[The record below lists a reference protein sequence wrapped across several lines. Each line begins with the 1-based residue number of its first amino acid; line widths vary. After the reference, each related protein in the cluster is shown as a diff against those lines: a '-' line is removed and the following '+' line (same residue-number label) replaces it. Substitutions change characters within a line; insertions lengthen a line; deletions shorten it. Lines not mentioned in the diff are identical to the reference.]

1 MKFPLFDY
9 PTYRYEVD
17 NWQFHRKSLLDKFDK
32 SKFIRTKLQSA
43 ESDRETN
50 NGSYIDDLI
59 GILHSILSE
68 FCQEAQVSCSMTDA
82 WAVRYYRGDH
92 QAVHNHRGWG
102 FSGVLYAEFDPKVH
116 TPTCFVAPWQEP
128 RTDTTHLEYPQDV
141 KEGTV
146 IIFPSFTH
154 HYVDP
159 NSSRKRRTVVSFDL
173 LPEQP
178 EWRMN
183 KSVTK

>member
-1 MKFPLFDY
+1 MKAPLFEFPSY
-9 PTYRYEVD
+9 QYEVKD
-17 NWQFHRKSLLDKFDK
+17 WEFKKKGLLSRINK
-32 SKFIRTKLQSA
+32 SKFLRTALQNF
-43 ESDRETN
+43 ETDRQTCEK
-50 NGSYIDDLI
+50 SYVRYLEQF
-59 GILHSILSE
+59 LQPELSE
-68 FCQEAQVSCSMTDA
+68 FCQEAQVTCSVSDA
-82 WAVRYYRGDH
+82 WAVKYQKGD
-92 QAVHNHRGWG
+92 QQTVHNHRGWG
-102 FSGVLYAEFDPKVH
+102 FSGILYVEYDPKVH

-173 LPEQP
+173 LQEQP